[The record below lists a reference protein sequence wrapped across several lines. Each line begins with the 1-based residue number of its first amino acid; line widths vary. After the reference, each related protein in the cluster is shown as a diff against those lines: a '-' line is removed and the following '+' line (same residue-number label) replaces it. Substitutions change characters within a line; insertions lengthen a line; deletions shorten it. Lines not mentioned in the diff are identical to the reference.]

1 MGGTRNMQWARET
14 KEMGYLRVGFS
25 SGFQWWDSMA
35 DCSGGSYE
43 NIRRFASSINV
54 VQFLR
59 RVSNYNLSTRTLLRG
74 VTGCGA
80 QASGNNP
87 S

>member
-1 MGGTRNMQWARET
+1 MQWTRET
-14 KEMGYLRVGFS
+14 KEMGYLRVGLS
-25 SGFQWWDSMA
+25 RGFQWWDSVA

-43 NIRRFASSINV
+43 NIRRFASSING

-59 RVSNYNLSTRTLLRG
+59 RVRNYQLSTRTLLRG
-74 VTGCGA
+74 VTGCGV
-80 QASGNNP
+80 QANGNNL